1 MISADPVPVGE
12 DSVWILPPQEC
23 EMMDHINVEGQG
35 NTFSAY
41 IARPKTS
48 PTSAVVV
55 LQELFGVNADVMGS
69 VTLFLGMG
77 NPHSSVGFDR
87 ASIRTEGDFETGIE
101 CVTGQPEKLSFAH
114 AEGRYYRRLPAKRG
128 CVRSRCLPISSAL
141 RNTIS

>member
-55 LQELFGVNADVMGS
+55 LQELFGVGSLGSWEVGKLGSLGSLGSFGDGKFWGREDVKKS
-69 VTLFLGMG
+69 
-77 NPHSSVGFDR
+77 N
-87 ASIRTEGDFETGIE
+87 
-101 CVTGQPEKLSFAH
+101 
-114 AEGRYYRRLPAKRG
+114 
-128 CVRSRCLPISSAL
+128 
-141 RNTIS
+141 

>member
-55 LQELFGVNADVMGS
+55 LQELFGVGS
-69 VTLFLGMG
+69 LG
-77 NPHSSVGFDR
+77 SWEVGKLGSWEVWEVWEVLGTGSWKLEVLGSFGGKFWG
-87 ASIRTEGDFETGIE
+87 RTE
-101 CVTGQPEKLSFAH
+101 
-114 AEGRYYRRLPAKRG
+114 
-128 CVRSRCLPISSAL
+128 
-141 RNTIS
+141 

>member
-23 EMMDHINVEGQG
+23 EMIDHINVEGQG

-55 LQELFGVNADVMGS
+55 LQELFGVGSWEVGKFGKLEVWKFWGREDVKK
-69 VTLFLGMG
+69 
-77 NPHSSVGFDR
+77 
-87 ASIRTEGDFETGIE
+87 SILR
-101 CVTGQPEKLSFAH
+101 FA
-114 AEGRYYRRLPAKRG
+114 
-128 CVRSRCLPISSAL
+128 VNSAL
-141 RNTIS
+141 KKPPQDAV